1 MDQIFSRIVGTGS
14 YLPKRVWS
22 NADVAGKVNTTDLWI
37 RTMTGIRQRHVA
49 STEESTTDMGA
60 SAGAQALKAAGIEAG
75 RLDLI
80 IVATITPDL
89 IFPSTAAMV
98 QARLGARHIGAFD
111 LSAACSG
118 FLNGLAIADGMI
130 AAGRS
135 KAALVIGAERMT
147 NLVDWTERSTCVLFG
162 DGAAAV
168 VMVPSSKPGI
178 MSAQMHADGSS
189 PDLLRAPSKLTPY
202 LHMDGGAVFKF
213 AVRSLV
219 EGGQEA
225 LKANDLTSSDLDWV
239 IPHQANLRIIEVS
252 AKKLEIPM
260 DKVIVTVDRHANT
273 SAASIPLALHEAVE
287 DRKLAPGDKVL
298 LLSVGGGFTWAS
310 SLINWG

>member
-1 MDQIFSRIVGTGS
+1 
-14 YLPKRVWS
+14 
-22 NADVAGKVNTTDLWI
+22 
-37 RTMTGIRQRHVA
+37 MTGITQRHVA
-49 STEESTTDMGA
+49 GEGESTTDMA
-60 SAGAQALKAAGIEAG
+60 VAAGQRALRASG
-75 RLDLI
+75 MDASQLDLI
-80 IVATITPDL
+80 VVATITPDL

-98 QARLGARHIGAFD
+98 QARVNAPHIGAFD

-118 FLNGLAIADGMI
+118 FLNGMAIVDGMI
-130 AAGRS
+130 ASGRC

-147 NLVDWTERSTCVLFG
+147 RMLDWNERSTCVLFG

-168 VMVPSSKPGI
+168 VMVPSQTPGVI
-178 MSAQMHADGSS
+178 SARMHADGSS

-213 AVRSLV
+213 AVRGLV

-225 LKANDLTSSDLDWV
+225 LASNNMKASDVDWV

-252 AKKLEIPM
+252 ARKLEIPSER
-260 DKVIVTVDRHANT
+260 VIVTVDRHANT
-273 SAASIPLALHEAVE
+273 SAASIPLALDDAVNRRLLTE
-287 DRKLAPGDKVL
+287 GNTVL

-310 SLINWG
+310 CMLRWG

>member
-1 MDQIFSRIVGTGS
+1 MDRIFSRIVGTGS
-14 YLPKRVWS
+14 YLPRSIWS
-22 NADVAGKVNTTDLWI
+22 NADVATKVNTTDLWI

-49 STEESTTDMGA
+49 TPGESTTDMA
-60 SAGAQALKAAGIEAG
+60 AAAGAQALKAASLDATQ
-75 RLDLI
+75 LDLI

-98 QARLGARHIGAFD
+98 QARLKARHIGAFD

-147 NLVDWTERSTCVLFG
+147 NLLDWTERSTCVLFG

-168 VMVPSSKPGI
+168 AMVPSSMPGI
-178 MSAQMHADGSS
+178 MSAHMHADGSS
-189 PDLLRAPSKLTPY
+189 PDLLRAPSKATPY

-219 EGGQEA
+219 EGGHEA
-225 LKANDLTSSDLDWV
+225 LKANHMTASNLDWV

-252 AKKLEIPM
+252 AKKLEIPIER
-260 DKVIVTVDRHANT
+260 VIVTVDKHANT
-273 SAASIPLALHEAVE
+273 SAASIPLALDDAVQSG
-287 DRKLAPGDKVL
+287 KITSGDNVL

-310 SLINWG
+310 CMIRWG

>member
-1 MDQIFSRIVGTGS
+1 MAV
-14 YLPKRVWS
+14 
-22 NADVAGKVNTTDLWI
+22 
-37 RTMTGIRQRHVA
+37 
-49 STEESTTDMGA
+49 
-60 SAGAQALKAAGIEAG
+60 AAGQRALRASG
-75 RLDLI
+75 VDASQLDLI
-80 IVATITPDL
+80 VVATITPDL

-98 QARLGARHIGAFD
+98 QARVNAPHIGAFD

-118 FLNGLAIADGMI
+118 FLNGMAIVDGMI
-130 AAGRS
+130 ASGRC

-147 NLVDWTERSTCVLFG
+147 RMLDWNERSTCVLFG

-168 VMVPSSKPGI
+168 VMVPSQTPGVI
-178 MSAQMHADGSS
+178 SARMHADGSS

-213 AVRSLV
+213 AVRGLV

-225 LKANDLTSSDLDWV
+225 LASNNMKASDVDWV

-252 AKKLEIPM
+252 ARKLEIPSER
-260 DKVIVTVDRHANT
+260 VIVTVDRHANT
-273 SAASIPLALHEAVE
+273 SAASIPLALDDAVNRRLLTE
-287 DRKLAPGDKVL
+287 GNTVL

-310 SLINWG
+310 CMLRWG

>member
-1 MDQIFSRIVGTGS
+1 MDRVFSRIVGTGS
-14 YLPKRVWS
+14 YLPTTVWS
-22 NADVAGKVNTTDLWI
+22 NADVARKVNTSDQWI
-37 RTMTGIRQRHVA
+37 RTMTGITQRHVA
-49 STEESTTDMGA
+49 GEGESTTDMA
-60 SAGAQALKAAGIEAG
+60 VAAGQRALRASG
-75 RLDLI
+75 VDASQLDLI
-80 IVATITPDL
+80 VVATITPDL

-98 QARLGARHIGAFD
+98 QARVNAPHIGAFD

-118 FLNGLAIADGMI
+118 FLNGMAIVDGMI
-130 AAGRS
+130 ASGRC

-147 NLVDWTERSTCVLFG
+147 RMLDWNERSTCVLFG

-168 VMVPSSKPGI
+168 VMVPSQTPGVI
-178 MSAQMHADGSS
+178 SARMHADGSS

-213 AVRSLV
+213 AVRGLV

-225 LKANDLTSSDLDWV
+225 LASNNMKASDVDWV

-252 AKKLEIPM
+252 ARKLEIPSER
-260 DKVIVTVDRHANT
+260 VIVTVDRHANT
-273 SAASIPLALHEAVE
+273 SAASIPLALDDAVNRRLLTE
-287 DRKLAPGDKVL
+287 GNTVL

-310 SLINWG
+310 CMLRWG